1 MTWSAYFLTENPDLM
16 THLRS
21 SVDETLGARQPEF
34 ADLPALTYPRWVMQE
49 ALRLYSPVF
58 FVGRKAT
65 ERDVIDNYVIEP
77 GQDVAILIH
86 NIHRHPDHWTH
97 PETFDPERFAPEA
110 SEARHQLAWM
120 PFGAGQRQCI
130 GRDFALMEGQ
140 LILSKLLQRYEL
152 TAVPERQVKARIGLT
167 LRTQNGVFVTIK
179 RREIA

>member
-16 THLRS
+16 TRLRR
-21 SVDETLGARQPEF
+21 SVDETLGTRQPEF

-49 ALRLYSPVF
+49 ALRLYGPIF
-58 FVGRKAT
+58 FLGRKAT
-65 ERDVIDNYVIEP
+65 ERDVIDGYVIEP

-86 NIHRHPDHWTH
+86 NIHRHPDHWKH
-97 PETFDPERFAPEA
+97 PETFDPERFSPEQ
-110 SEARHQLAWM
+110 SEDRHQLAWM

-140 LILSKLLQRYEL
+140 FILSKLMQRYVL
-152 TAVPERQVKARIGLT
+152 TAVPERQVKPRIGLT

-179 RREIA
+179 RRETA